1 MRYPFEVV
9 TDHAGRVEHYAPT
22 DFPNTQINPEEVSD
36 YIDGGERAVI
46 KGVEYDITEN
56 GSLIHPDVDTKICTL
71 SLGSGVRLD
80 QGTTFDA
87 FTGKLEGPLER
98 IVVGDRTRI
107 RGTSVRDGVFI
118 GQHAL
123 ILASSV
129 GSGSAIGD
137 HSRLGEEVTT
147 GSLKAGTSV
156 RIDRYVW
163 IDNNVTIGDGAR
175 IGYATRILEGAI
187 IGHGARIGKFTG
199 AGPRVNQ
206 DGPLIRHGQVI
217 APGEVIED

>member
-9 TDHAGRVEHYAPT
+9 VDHSGRVEHYAPT
-22 DFPNTQINPEEVSD
+22 DFPNTQINPED
-36 YIDGGERAVI
+36 INGYIDGGERAVI
-46 KGVEYDITEN
+46 KGVEYDLTEN
-56 GSLIHPDVDTKICTL
+56 GSLIHPDVNARIGTL
-71 SLGSGVRLD
+71 SLGSGVRID
-80 QGTTFDA
+80 QGTTFEP
-87 FTGKLEGPLER
+87 FPGLLRQPLER

-107 RGTSVRDGVFI
+107 RGTAIRDGVSI

-137 HSRLGEEVTT
+137 HSRLGEGVKT

-156 RIDRYVW
+156 RIDRDAW

-187 IGHGARIGKFTG
+187 IGRRARIGKFTG

-206 DGPLIRHGQVI
+206 DGPLIRHGQVV
-217 APGEVIED
+217 AAREVIED